1 MTKSKAQKARSKA
14 RRAGKVSLNAAVPK
28 QAASRKGA
36 RGIISNVLG
45 GIPVVGGVANV
56 LEELLLGFL
65 SGKSK
70 TMAAPAAFAGRT
82 AAVQQSRAI
91 QNGTEQIASITVPAG
106 TPAGTILWNGLVAG
120 PELGARL
127 PQFAR
132 NWARTCFSNLHVEV
146 CASNPSIST
155 GSYIIAYDPDP
166 VVTYTSSPAL
176 PQALMALVCATKS
189 NVWADGGIWAGL
201 SRAVL
206 FNRFEGKVDDA
217 EIRQYADGQLIFAT
231 ATDCVEELV
240 FTVNIKWWVAFEQP
254 NVDMSLGST
263 PTYQLTTGGQDVS
276 IHYVTGEPIHLE
288 FNTLNVW
295 NSGSAIPPQAKYS
308 VVKGSLEIKTSFDN
322 SEGERTWAVTELEV
336 AANNKTFATVD
347 NVAAVD
353 RVYEGVVRSQSPGVY
368 KLPDGIPIS
377 TYRSLGLAKVSGAI
391 AEKTRDAHRAW
402 ADKARER
409 LLTRR
414 ALALVIDEEQRRTVE
429 ALRDLTL
436 EDLAVRKEDLTRSD
450 YLY

>member
-28 QAASRKGA
+28 QTASRRGA
-36 RGIISNVLG
+36 RGVISNILG

-106 TPAGTILWNGLVAG
+106 TPAGTVLWNGLVAG

-206 FNRFEGKVDDA
+206 FNRFEGRVDDA

-263 PTYQLTTGGQDVS
+263 PTYQLTTAGHDVTT
-276 IHYVTGEPIHLE
+276 HYVTGELIKHE
-288 FNTLNVW
+288 FDTLNVW
-295 NSGSAIPPQAKYS
+295 ISGSAVPPQAKYA
-308 VVKGSLEIKTSFDN
+308 VIEGSLTISTDTSQGGRSWTIKEI
-322 SEGERTWAVTELEV
+322 EI
-336 AANNKTFATVD
+336 AANNKTFLITDSTASSDV
-347 NVAAVD
+347 
-353 RVYEGVVRSQSPGVY
+353 VYEGTTKSQSPGVY
-368 KLPDGIPIS
+368 KLPDGAPIS

>member
-14 RRAGKVSLNAAVPK
+14 RRAGKVPLNAAVPK
-28 QAASRKGA
+28 QAASRRGA

-106 TPAGTILWNGLVAG
+106 TPAGTVLWNGLVAG

-206 FNRFEGKVDDA
+206 FNRFEGRVDDA

-254 NVDMSLGST
+254 NVDMSLGSS
-263 PTYQLTTGGQDVS
+263 PTYQLTTGGHETTV
-276 IHYVTGEPIHLE
+276 HYVTDEPIKLE

-295 NSGSAIPPQAKYS
+295 VSGSAVPAQAKYS
-308 VVKGSLEIKTSFDN
+308 VISGALTVETYSDLGADTHVIKEI
-322 SEGERTWAVTELEV
+322 EV
-336 AANNKTFATVD
+336 AANNKTFLITNGIALTTKSYD
-347 NVAAVD
+347 GIA
-353 RVYEGVVRSQSPGVY
+353 RLQSPGVY
-368 KLPDGIPIS
+368 KLPEGMPIS
-377 TYRSLGLAKVSGAI
+377 TYRTLGLAKVSGAI
-391 AEKTRDAHRAW
+391 AEKTRDAHRSW

-409 LLTRR
+409 MLARR

-429 ALRDLTL
+429 SLRELSL
-436 EDLAVRKEDLTRSD
+436 ADLAVRKDDLTRSD